1 MEAAAAEGRD
11 TVMVELEEGGTLEV
25 GLGEEWASDPSSGR
39 TYYVTWAQ
47 DDSGS
52 LQVGGAEMGRKGKMG
67 G

>member
-11 TVMVELEEGGTLEV
+11 TVTVELEEGGTLEV
-25 GLGEEWASDPSSGR
+25 GLGEEWVTDPSSGR

-52 LQVGGAEMGRKGKMG
+52 LQVGGAKGGVG